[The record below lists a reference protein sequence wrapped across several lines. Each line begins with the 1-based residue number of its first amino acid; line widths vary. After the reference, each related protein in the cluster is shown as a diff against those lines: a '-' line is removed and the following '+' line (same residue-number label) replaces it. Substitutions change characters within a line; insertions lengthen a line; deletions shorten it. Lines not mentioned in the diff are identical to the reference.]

1 MTARSPRPPKQRV
14 NLSASG
20 TIPSG
25 QPGQREQAL
34 EELQHLVAHIATSL
48 VDNAEAVQ
56 VSARRHGP
64 YLTVH
69 LRVAPDELGR
79 VIGKQGRVAKAM
91 RTALGISA
99 AKQGLRANL
108 EIEG

>member
-1 MTARSPRPPKQRV
+1 MV
-14 NLSASG
+14 
-20 TIPSG
+20 
-25 QPGQREQAL
+25 L
-34 EELQHLVAHIATSL
+34 EGLQHLVAHVATSL
-48 VDNAEAVQ
+48 VDDAEAIA

-64 YLTVH
+64 YVTVR

-79 VIGKQGRVAKAM
+79 VIGKQGRVAKAI
-91 RTALGISA
+91 RTALGIAA

>member
-1 MTARSPRPPKQRV
+1 MDRIGPA
-14 NLSASG
+14 
-20 TIPSG
+20 G
-25 QPGQREQAL
+25 QGDAAVADLRQ
-34 EELQHLVAHIATSL
+34 LVVHVATNL
-48 VDNAEAVQ
+48 VDDAEAVQ
-56 VSARRHGP
+56 VIARRHGP
-64 YLTVH
+64 YVTVH

-91 RTALGISA
+91 RTALGIAA